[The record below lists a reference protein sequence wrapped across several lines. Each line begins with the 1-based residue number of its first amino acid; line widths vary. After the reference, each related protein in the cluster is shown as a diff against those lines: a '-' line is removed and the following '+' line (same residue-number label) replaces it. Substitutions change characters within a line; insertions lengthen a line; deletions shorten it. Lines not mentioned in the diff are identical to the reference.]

1 MNASFL
7 LVTGQ
12 RIRNCVVFPHKEG
25 NFCCGVSVTMLTTTF
40 INNDWYRTLAGIGT
54 TSTVAGTNLQQ

>member
-25 NFCCGVSVTMLTTTF
+25 NFSCGVSVTMSQF